1 MYTADAKVF
10 FEPKSIAIVGASPR
24 ADNMG
29 RVILSNLKS
38 KYKGELFVV
47 NPKYDYIEGLRSYRS
62 LNEIDK
68 DVDLVV
74 VAVNAAL
81 TPSVLEDAGKKGV
94 RGAIIFSGGFAETG
108 TEEGIRLQ
116 EEVVSIAKRYSMR
129 ILGPNCIGVYNS
141 ANGVDTFF
149 LPEERM
155 RRPRPGPIA
164 IISQSGA
171 LLATLMDWA
180 AANNV
185 GISKAIN
192 FGNKVDIDE
201 IDSLN
206 YLAGASDVKVIL
218 MYLEGVTKGR
228 ELVDAIRKV
237 TYGSRKPVLV
247 LKGGRTAEGSRATLS
262 HTASIAGSYD
272 VFKEAMSEANAIV
285 VEDLQEMFDAAKVLS
300 SGALP
305 RGPRVAVITNSGG
318 HGVIATD
325 NLVSR
330 GLQVPQPSQATL
342 DALKG
347 LFPQRVSLRN
357 PFDLTGD
364 ARPEQVELVAETLL
378 SNNDADALLLVALVQ
393 PPTMDLNK
401 TFDTI
406 INVRKRHPDLPLAV
420 VTIGAS
426 YGEKLAEMLEAAGIP
441 TFEFPDR
448 AARALSDLWKCR
460 LCVEAES
467 NSNDTMPTVNS
478 SAAELVNNIIARAI
492 KEGRNKL
499 LEDESL
505 EVLRAYGIPVADY
518 CTAVDE
524 DDVKSCAQGLGFPLV
539 MKVISPDIIHKSD
552 VGGVVLNINSV
563 DEATSAYMSILS
575 NVRLRAPHADVRGVL
590 LQKMVRDGYEVMVGG
605 ARDPQF
611 GPIVTF
617 GLGGL
622 LVELVSDIAMR
633 LAPVGLKQALQMI
646 STTRAYTLLKG
657 YRGMQ
662 RANLESVAEIISR
675 LSILL
680 YNHLPI
686 KEVDINPVLARI
698 EQATAVDARI
708 IVGGG

>member
-10 FEPKSIAIVGASPR
+10 FEPKSIAVVGASPR

-29 RVILSNLKS
+29 RVMLSNLKL
-38 KYKGELFVV
+38 KYKGKLYVV
-47 NPKYDYIEGLRSYRS
+47 NPKYDNVEGIKSYRS
-62 LNEIDK
+62 LSEIDD

-74 VAVNAAL
+74 VAVNATL

-94 RGAIIFSGGFAETG
+94 KGAIIFSGGFAETG
-108 TEEGIRLQ
+108 TEEGIKLQ
-116 EEVVSIAKRYSMR
+116 EEVVSIAKKYSVR

-206 YLAGASDVKVIL
+206 YLASSPDVKVIL

-228 ELVDAIRKV
+228 ELVDTIRKV
-237 TYGSRKPVLV
+237 TYDSKKPVLV

-285 VEDLQEMFDAAKVLS
+285 VEDLQEMFDAARVLS

-330 GLQVPQPSQATL
+330 GLQVPQPSQATVER
-342 DALKG
+342 LKA
-347 LFPQRVSLRN
+347 LFPYRVSLRN

-364 ARPEQVELVAETLL
+364 ARPEHVELVAETLL
-378 SNNDADALLLVALVQ
+378 SNNDADALLLVTLVQ
-393 PPTMDLNK
+393 PPTMDLDK
-401 TFDTI
+401 TFNVI
-406 INVRKRHPDLPLAV
+406 INIRKRHPDLPLAV

-426 YGEKLAEMLEAAGIP
+426 YGEKLANMLETAGIP

-460 LCVEAES
+460 LCVEAERAS
-467 NSNDTMPTVNS
+467 DIMPNVDGH
-478 SAAELVNNIIARAI
+478 AAKLVDGIIARAI
-492 KEGRNKL
+492 KEGRSKL
-499 LEDESL
+499 LEDEAM

-518 CTAVDE
+518 CTATTE
-524 DDVKSCAQGLGFPLV
+524 NDVKLCAQRLGFPLV
-539 MKVISPDIIHKSD
+539 MKILSPDIVHKSD

-563 DEATSAYMSILS
+563 DEAASAYRSMLS
-575 NVRLRAPHADVRGVL
+575 NVKLHAPHADIRGVL
-590 LQKMVRDGYEVMVGG
+590 LQKMIRDGYEVMIGG
-605 ARDPQF
+605 MRDPQF

-617 GLGGL
+617 GSGGL
-622 LVELVSDIAMR
+622 LVELVSDVTMR
-633 LAPVGLKQALQMI
+633 LAPVGLREALRMI
-646 STTRAYTLLKG
+646 SATRTYTLLKG

-662 RANLESVAEIISR
+662 RANLESIAEIISR

-680 YNHLPI
+680 YDHLTI